1 MTAEFAV
8 ILPAVAVL
16 AIVLCCLGRAV
27 VVRIQCQDA
36 ARIIA
41 HRATQQMQ
49 SDTASATAV
58 AGELEQWAD
67 DMASQFAGSGAD
79 ATLTAASGDWSADGM
94 AGEGRGIDVRVRAAV
109 VPDPL
114 HVLPAAVEG
123 QAFAWSP

>member
-1 MTAEFAV
+1 
-8 ILPAVAVL
+8 
-16 AIVLCCLGRAV
+16 
-27 VVRIQCQDA
+27 
-36 ARIIA
+36 
-41 HRATQQMQ
+41 MQ

-58 AGELEQWAD
+58 AGELDQWAD
-67 DMASQFAGSGAD
+67 DMASRLAGSGAD
-79 ATLTAASGDWSADGM
+79 ATLTAASGDWGAGGM

>member
-1 MTAEFAV
+1 M

-49 SDTASATAV
+49 SDAASATAV

-67 DMASQFAGSGAD
+67 EMASQFAGSGAD
-79 ATLTAASGDWSADGM
+79 ATLTAASGDWSADEM

-114 HVLPAAVEG
+114 HVLPTAVEG